1 MILARASPIPSNVC
15 MFALHAP
22 FPSVVHDSAGTKA
35 VDRAIIEAG
44 TPGFTLM
51 MRTAQASLERISELQ
66 QKRGTAFSE
75 GMVVLAGPG
84 NNGGDGYGLAAL
96 ASLAGYEV
104 TVIAYG
110 APQNDAQLARTLC
123 ENLGLD
129 IRPWAGQLPPASI
142 YIDALLGIGLNR
154 APEGALAEIIAAVN
168 AVYETYSTADTS
180 IIIALDIASGLDA
193 DSGRAPGVCV
203 TAHQTVTFLTLKAGL
218 LTGDGPDRCGEL
230 CFTDLGCE
238 TKLAPAMARLLTPPS
253 LMNAQPAATAHKG
266 TKGSLALLAGA
277 AGMEGAGQLAGLAA
291 LRVGAGKVFWATSES
306 PFERPAELILTSP
319 DALIEQISDWRVCIA
334 GPGLGDNLSDGYDAQ
349 LETLWQADLPLVLDA
364 DGLRWLARAQPPA
377 RKSPL
382 IATPHPGEARALLG
396 DMTQADRFAQLDAL
410 EARYGGTWVLKGA
423 GTLISG
429 EMTTLCPF
437 ADGRLGTAG
446 AGDVLAGLIGGLW
459 AQHPEMAAD
468 RIAQAG
474 VYLHTHAA
482 RLAIEARDGS
492 AIIASDLLDALGRAF
507 EHARQIL
514 AGHGEKW
521 SVS

>member
-1 MILARASPIPSNVC
+1 MILAGPAPILSNVC

-22 FPSVVHDSAGTKA
+22 FPPVIHDSAGTKA
-35 VDRAIIEAG
+35 IDRAIIEAG

-51 MRTAQASLERISELQ
+51 MRAAQAGFERICELEQ
-66 QKRGTAFSE
+66 RQATDFTEA
-75 GMVVLAGPG
+75 MVVLAGPG

-96 ASLAGYEV
+96 ASLAGYNV
-104 TVIAYG
+104 SVIAYG
-110 APQNDAQLARTLC
+110 MPQNDALLARVFC

-129 IRPWAGQLPPASI
+129 IRPWAGHLPPAAI
-142 YIDALLGIGLNR
+142 YVDALLGIGLNR
-154 APEGALAEIIAAVN
+154 APEGALAEIMEALN
-168 AVYETYSTADTS
+168 AVHETDTS
-180 IIIALDIASGLDA
+180 IIVALDIASGLDA
-193 DSGRAPGVCV
+193 DSGQAPGACV

-218 LTGDGPDRCGEL
+218 LTGEGPDRCGEL
-230 CFTDLGCE
+230 CFSDLGCE
-238 TKLAPAMARLLTPPS
+238 TKLAPATARLLTPPGF
-253 LMNAQPAATAHKG
+253 MRARPAPTAHKG

-277 AGMEGAGQLAGLAA
+277 HGMEGAGQLAGLAG
-291 LRVGAGKVFWATSES
+291 LRAGAGKVFWATSES

-334 GPGLGDNLSDGYDAQ
+334 GPGLGDNLGDEYDAR

-364 DGLRWLARAQPPA
+364 DGLRWLARAQPAA

-382 IATPHPGEARALLG
+382 IATPHPGEARALLDA
-396 DMTQADRFAQLDAL
+396 DMAEADRFAQLDAL
-410 EARYGGTWVLKGA
+410 KARYGGTWVLKGA

-459 AQHPEMAAD
+459 AQHPDMAAD
-468 RIAQAG
+468 QIAQAG
-474 VYLHTHAA
+474 VYLHTQAA
-482 RLAIEARDGS
+482 RLAIEARDGH
-492 AIIASDLLDALGRAF
+492 AIIAGDLLDALGPAF
-507 EHARQIL
+507 QHARDIL

-521 SVS
+521 SVG